1 MIKKLIVLF
10 LISIALSGCLHSA
23 SQKSGQKNTGEFVK
37 GAVVAGFPNLPL
49 YPGAKVI
56 ETFQQDKKYGGSFV
70 VKDDLAKVVNFYAK
84 SLPTSGWQ
92 ANLAQNSA
100 TNYVFDISTATQVGQ
115 IIVNTAADGKQT
127 AITMAIEPR

>member
-23 SQKSGQKNTGEFVK
+23 SQKSGQKNMGEFVK

-56 ETFQQDKKYGGSFV
+56 ETFQQNKKYGGSFV

-92 ANLAQNSA
+92 SSVSQKSGS
-100 TNYVFDISTATQVGQ
+100 NYVFSINNASLSG
-115 IIVNTAADGKQT
+115 
-127 AITMAIEPR
+127 E